1 MNGGKFIKIII
12 TVILV
17 SFLGYQIYSVAF
29 KPITTA
35 TATSYEAINGVD
47 IDGYFVRQEQ
57 LIDYEATGN
66 ERYVVADGEKVSKNG
81 VIAEIYS
88 NPAAASTKVRI
99 DELNKQIN
107 TLEMMNSSSDPSSVD
122 LDTLNNKTQSVYL
135 DFITDKQNGNF
146 LDSDEFASQLLLQLN
161 KKQILTG
168 QVTGFDNLILSLKN
182 EVASL
187 SSGITAPSKVLKSNA
202 SGFFVG
208 GVDGLEDVLKI
219 SEIEN
224 MDITIFDQIK
234 DVEQGS
240 GFGKIVT
247 SYDWYIIAKMT
258 GDDYLKFNVSD
269 TVTLKTTI
277 EGSKELV
284 AKVEKIKV
292 SDNKNEALVV
302 FSCNT
307 MNGELATTRYSKMT
321 VITEKHT
328 GIRISNK
335 AIRVVDGKTGV
346 YIVQGSI
353 VKFKPVEIIY
363 TTDTFSVC
371 KVDETNSTSS
381 LRLYDEVIEKGKNL
395 YDGKYID

>member
-1 MNGGKFIKIII
+1 MNGGKFIKIILA
-12 TVILV
+12 VILV
-17 SFLGYQIYSVAF
+17 SFFGYQIYSVAF

-35 TATSYEAINGVD
+35 TATNYEAINGVD
-47 IDGYFVRQEQ
+47 IEGYFVRQEQ
-57 LIDYEATGN
+57 VIDYEATGN
-66 ERYVVADGEKVSKNG
+66 ERYVVDDGEKVSKNG

-88 NPAAASTKVRI
+88 SPAAAATKVRI
-99 DELNKQIN
+99 DELNKQISV
-107 TLEMMNSSSDPSSVD
+107 LETMNSSSDPSSVD
-122 LDTLNNKTQSVYL
+122 LDTLNNKIQSVYL
-135 DFITDKQNGNF
+135 DFISDKQNGNF
-146 LDSDEFASQLLLQLN
+146 LDSDDFAAKLLIQIN

-168 QVTGFDNLILSLKN
+168 QVNGFDNLILSLKN

-187 SSGITAPSKVLKSNA
+187 SSAITAPSKTLTSNA

-208 GVDGLEDVLKI
+208 TVDGLEDILKI

-224 MDITIFDQIK
+224 MDINIFDQLK
-234 DVEQGS
+234 DAEQGS

-284 AKVEKIKV
+284 AKVERINV
-292 SDNKNEALVV
+292 SDQKNEALIV

-346 YIVQGSI
+346 YIIQGSI
-353 VKFKPVEIIY
+353 VKFKPIEIIY
-363 TTDTFSVC
+363 TTDNFSVC
-371 KVDETNSTSS
+371 KIDETNTASS